1 MISATVISSKR
12 LRPVASVREAGNS
25 ITAFPTATAGW
36 YTFAVW
42 CPVDNSTSVD
52 LNRGTSMGKF
62 GFYIDVL
69 LQFVIDAYK
78 AWD

>member
-1 MISATVISSKR
+1 M
-12 LRPVASVREAGNS
+12 ASVREAGNS

-42 CPVDNSTSVD
+42 CPVDNLTSVN
-52 LNRGTSMGKF
+52 LNRGISMGKF

-69 LQFVIDAYK
+69 LHLITDAYK
-78 AWD
+78 AWE